1 MDFLSSHSS
10 LLITLHAKSYI
21 YAIAKKSISI
31 LEELQRKTDALSLLT
46 GDLAES
52 REKLIKKLN

>member
-1 MDFLSSHSS
+1 MDFSSSLSS
-10 LLITLHAKSYI
+10 LLITLDAKSYI

-31 LEELQRKTDALSLLT
+31 LEELQRKTDAFSLLT

-52 REKLIKKLN
+52 REKLIKN

>member
-1 MDFLSSHSS
+1 M
-10 LLITLHAKSYI
+10 LLV
-21 YAIAKKSISI
+21 SI
-31 LEELQRKTDALSLLT
+31 LEELQRKTDSLSLLT